1 MLKKS
6 EMKDV
11 HNEIEIKSILSGA
24 HGFVDVGAIG
34 NVSARKIVNQLPSGT
49 KHLQIS
55 GYATLEG
62 SGPLLFGTCIDS
74 CGKALTKT
82 TGSITTSYQ
91 NVLMDTEVVL
101 MSIMSC
107 TYIFYKPLTPECA
120 DIDNLGVKKTRK
132 GGKNSSRKKARTTK
146 KREANINSDSDS
158 SEDITIADLGGRMTT
173 RRMKK
178 IAKKKQSSA

>member
-1 MLKKS
+1 VGIDVKKS

-11 HNEIEIKSILSGA
+11 HNEIKSILSGA
-24 HGFVDVGAIG
+24 HDFVDVEAIG

-55 GYATLEG
+55 GYAILEG
-62 SGPLLFGTCIDS
+62 SGPLLFGTCIYS

-107 TYIFYKPLTPECA
+107 TSIFYKPQGE
-120 DIDNLGVKKTRK
+120 
-132 GGKNSSRKKARTTK
+132 KNSSIGRKLV
-146 KREANINSDSDS
+146 REANTNTNNDSDS
-158 SEDITIADLGGRMTT
+158 IEEITIVDLGKRMTT
-173 RRMKK
+173 RGMKRN
-178 IAKKKQSSA
+178 AEKKHK